1 MKKQFIAAA
10 VLAMS
15 AMTGVAQAD
24 LATDLT
30 LMPASEALAKAVQT
44 QGVSV
49 ESLIADAAAQL
60 ANNPQLLNALVSEA
74 VRAYPDQAP
83 QIVYAAVQA
92 APAQKATI
100 TRAATAQLAN
110 DPVAQQA
117 VQQAADVAE
126 QQVVQ
131 GGDTGSS
138 TETVAEQGEF
148 EAENTEVEA
157 PAPEA
162 STPPPPPPPASGG
175 SNDKPTSPVSP
186 S

>member
-30 LMPASEALAKAVQT
+30 QMPAADALAKAFQT
-44 QGVSV
+44 QGASI
-49 ESLIADAAAQL
+49 EALIADAAGQL
-60 ANNPQLLNALVSEA
+60 EKSPQLLNALISAA
-74 VRAYPDQAP
+74 VNAYPEQAA
-83 QIVYAAVQA
+83 QIVYSAVSA
-92 APAQKATI
+92 APSQKASI
-100 TRAATAQLAN
+100 TRTATAQLADN
-110 DPVAQQA
+110 PAAQAA
-117 VQQAADVAE
+117 VQEAADTAE

-131 GGDTGSS
+131 GGDTGSG

-148 EAENTEVEA
+148 EAENTEAEA

-162 STPPPPPPPASGG
+162 STPPPASGG
-175 SNDKPTSPVSP
+175 STDKPPAVSP
-186 S
+186 N